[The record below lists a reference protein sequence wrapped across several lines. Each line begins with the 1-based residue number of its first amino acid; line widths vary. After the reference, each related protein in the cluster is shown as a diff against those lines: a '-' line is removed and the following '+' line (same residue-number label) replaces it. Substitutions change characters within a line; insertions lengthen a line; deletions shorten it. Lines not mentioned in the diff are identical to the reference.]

1 MIMKKK
7 ILILTFALMIGLMGL
22 TGCTEEKK
30 AGKSTTEEVDSYTAE
45 MEDTLGGQL
54 SAPSEAVTKAVSNTW
69 AVQGSNDIYE
79 LKTDGTGKKN
89 DEDLTFECG
98 FDDENN
104 ITLQMKI
111 GDAEMIY
118 AISTD
123 ETGYGIELTSL
134 DGGEDLYF
142 LPADLEF
149 LDMTDKRAE
158 GILGE
163 WSDESGN
170 TYKFDEDKSMEIGG
184 ESGKTEG
191 TYSVVED
198 ANGTR
203 LLRIVVSGGSLE
215 YEFTLNEDNT
225 QMDLV
230 SPGTDTVHRW
240 TKNK

>member
-1 MIMKKK
+1 MKKK

-45 MEDTLGGQL
+45 MEDTLGDQL

-69 AVQGSNDIYE
+69 AVQGSDDIYE
-79 LKTDGTGKKN
+79 LNVDGTGKKN

-98 FDDENN
+98 FDDEKN
-104 ITLQMKI
+104 ITLQMRI
-111 GDAEMIY
+111 GDAQMLY

>member
-1 MIMKKK
+1 
-7 ILILTFALMIGLMGL
+7 
-22 TGCTEEKK
+22 
-30 AGKSTTEEVDSYTAE
+30 
-45 MEDTLGGQL
+45 
-54 SAPSEAVTKAVSNTW
+54 
-69 AVQGSNDIYE
+69 
-79 LKTDGTGKKN
+79 
-89 DEDLTFECG
+89 
-98 FDDENN
+98 
-104 ITLQMKI
+104 
-111 GDAEMIY
+111 
-118 AISTD
+118 
-123 ETGYGIELTSL
+123 
-134 DGGEDLYF
+134 
-142 LPADLEF
+142 
-149 LDMTDKRAE
+149 MTDKRAE